1 VRLADGAAQIVKR
14 FLRIAE
20 PRHRREFLKSQSG
33 SAYRPLFFE
42 CEAQMSA

>member
-20 PRHRREFLKSQSG
+20 PFVLFLE
-33 SAYRPLFFE
+33 Y
-42 CEAQMSA
+42 EAQMSA